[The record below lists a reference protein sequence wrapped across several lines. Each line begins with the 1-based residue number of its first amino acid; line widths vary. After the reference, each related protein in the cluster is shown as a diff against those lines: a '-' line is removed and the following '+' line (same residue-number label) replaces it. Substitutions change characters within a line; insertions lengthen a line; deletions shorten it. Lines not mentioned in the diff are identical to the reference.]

1 MILAC
6 LPIGRVRGSSTLG
19 QHCFSLSLSSHTM
32 FISLASLTSPF
43 PASANTSCTEGK
55 WQQKRIQTNPSCGIT
70 ELGRMIDKYTF
81 FFIRTPNFLP
91 RLDVLIFSAISAS
104 NVLIDV
110 LKYLTI
116 KIRYLYS
123 TTVYLLLNTIVFSL
137 NYKMK

>member
-1 MILAC
+1 MAPEALFETPEDPTINNDLQFGCREPKIILIWAQGTVHQD
-6 LPIGRVRGSSTLG
+6 IKK
-19 QHCFSLSLSSHTM
+19 QNNKKNF
-32 FISLASLTSPF
+32 FAY
-43 PASANTSCTEGK
+43 
-55 WQQKRIQTNPSCGIT
+55 
-70 ELGRMIDKYTF
+70 YTF
-81 FFIRTPNFLP
+81 FLRTPYFSP

-123 TTVYLLLNTIVFSL
+123 TIVYLLLNTIVFSL